1 MEEDSINALIIQ
13 TERDEYAEENSQL
26 LLRMKQLQ
34 RKYEKVKN
42 ENLLLESALA
52 EAATTTTTTT
62 TVEEGGGEYESSV
75 IVNDVTS
82 ISNVIRNDDSMF
94 ISQLAEL
101 LSSTSTQSESKR
113 TSVESI
119 VESLKQ
125 KKILLNNIQLKD
137 SSTQTTDVQ
146 QNEKLTEIIKRRNE
160 ELVELRMKLKE
171 YEDNRGECTV
181 NSSTSYSNA
190 GKSRIRLSPSKNSIT
205 KRVLFPL
212 NYNIKVK

>member
-52 EAATTTTTTT
+52 EATTT
-62 TVEEGGGEYESSV
+62 TVVVEGEYESSV

-101 LSSTSTQSESKR
+101 LSSTQSKR

-171 YEDNRGECTV
+171 YEDNRGDCTV
-181 NSSTSYSNA
+181 NSSTSTSNA

-205 KRVLFPL
+205 RRVLFPL
-212 NYNIKVK
+212 NYNIKVKVHDFYLLH

>member
-1 MEEDSINALIIQ
+1 
-13 TERDEYAEENSQL
+13 
-26 LLRMKQLQ
+26 
-34 RKYEKVKN
+34 
-42 ENLLLESALA
+42 
-52 EAATTTTTTT
+52 
-62 TVEEGGGEYESSV
+62 
-75 IVNDVTS
+75 
-82 ISNVIRNDDSMF
+82 MF

-101 LSSTSTQSESKR
+101 LQSSTTHQSKR

-125 KKILLNNIQLKD
+125 KKILLNNIQFKD
-137 SSTQTTDVQ
+137 SSNQTTDVQ

-171 YEDNRGECTV
+171 YEDNNNV
-181 NSSTSYSNA
+181 NSSTCTSASASNV

-212 NYNIKVK
+212 NYNIKVKVYDLHFYFINSFVDSSIVSVEGFWCSCVVWIIHVVDWDCLWFVYLCVFVQAWGYLL